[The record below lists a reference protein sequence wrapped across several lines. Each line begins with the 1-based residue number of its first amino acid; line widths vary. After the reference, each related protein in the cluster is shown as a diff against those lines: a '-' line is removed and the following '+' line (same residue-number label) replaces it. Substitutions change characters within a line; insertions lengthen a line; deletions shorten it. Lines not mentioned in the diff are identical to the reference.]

1 MKSLLKPE
9 GVELFKKK
17 VWQSMHLNA
26 EMQEEQEVWA
36 ELVRNLREVC
46 IIGAISNLFLAE
58 MKLY

>member
-1 MKSLLKPE
+1 
-9 GVELFKKK
+9 
-17 VWQSMHLNA
+17 MHLSA

-46 IIGAISNLFLAE
+46 IIGAISILFLAE